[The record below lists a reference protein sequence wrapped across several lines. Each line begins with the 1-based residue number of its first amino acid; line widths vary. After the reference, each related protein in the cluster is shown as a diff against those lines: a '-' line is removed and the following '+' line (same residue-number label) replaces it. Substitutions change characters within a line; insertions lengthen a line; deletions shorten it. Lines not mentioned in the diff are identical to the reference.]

1 MTYQQIKEAIDQGR
15 TFHLCGIGGVSM
27 RALAGLL
34 QNMGAKVQGSDRD
47 HSPAVAKLRQ
57 QGITVFIGHD
67 ASQLGDAS
75 IVIRTA
81 AVKDNNPEIAEARRR
96 GLPVLER
103 AQAWGLL
110 MQGYRHAV
118 CVAGTHGKT
127 STTSMLTEVLLCA
140 HMDPTVMVGGELPMI
155 GGSLRIGGWDPVIA
169 GACEYKNSFLSFL
182 PTIAVLLNIQRD
194 HLDFFTDMEDIIHSF
209 RQFAL
214 LVPPDEG
221 LVVAN
226 GEDENVARALEGSG
240 RRTIYFGLGESC
252 DVHPGQVECNQGYYS
267 FDIYCYGTFYCR
279 ATLQVPGEHNMKNAL
294 AAAAACY
301 ELGVPGKVFAAGV
314 GGYTGVGRRFERK
327 GTFQGAV
334 VYDDYAHHPDEIEAS
349 LKTAKSMGYNR
360 VICVFQPHTY
370 TRTISLLD
378 DFAIALSHA
387 DIAVLT
393 EIYAAR
399 ESNVNHISSKMLVD
413 KIPGAVFAPTFDD
426 AIRFLK
432 EQARP
437 GDLIFTMGAG
447 DITKLYDLLQE

>member
-1 MTYQQIKEAIDQGR
+1 MTNYSENEGKQYHIQVGR
-15 TFHLCGIGGVSM
+15 GDVGRYVIMPGDPKRCALIAKYFDDPKLIADNREYVTYTGTLDGTPVSVTSTGIGGPSASIAMEELVMS
-27 RALAGLL
+27 
-34 QNMGAKVQGSDRD
+34 GADTFIRIGTCGGMDINVKSGDLVIANGAIRMEGTSREYAPIEF
-47 HSPAVAKLRQ
+47 PAV
-57 QGITVFIGHD
+57 
-67 ASQLGDAS
+67 
-75 IVIRTA
+75 
-81 AVKDNNPEIAEARRR
+81 P
-96 GLPVLER
+96 
-103 AQAWGLL
+103 
-110 MQGYRHAV
+110 
-118 CVAGTHGKT
+118 
-127 STTSMLTEVLLCA
+127 
-140 HMDPTVMVGGELPMI
+140 
-155 GGSLRIGGWDPVIA
+155 
-169 GACEYKNSFLSFL
+169 
-182 PTIAVLLNIQRD
+182 
-194 HLDFFTDMEDIIHSF
+194 DF
-209 RQFAL
+209 
-214 LVPPDEG
+214 
-221 LVVAN
+221 
-226 GEDENVARALEGSG
+226 
-240 RRTIYFGLGESC
+240 
-252 DVHPGQVECNQGYYS
+252 DV
-267 FDIYCYGTFYCR
+267 T
-279 ATLQVPGEHNMKNAL
+279 NAL